1 MQTVTYFSP
10 RQVNIGT
17 ADRFYRCAILCL
29 MLVTVCVAAG
39 FSNTAQAA
47 EKNSDPN
54 IIYILADDKN

>member
-1 MQTVTYFSP
+1 MQTVTYFSQ
-10 RQVNIGT
+10 RQFNTGT
-17 ADRFYRCAILCL
+17 ADRFYRCAIFCL